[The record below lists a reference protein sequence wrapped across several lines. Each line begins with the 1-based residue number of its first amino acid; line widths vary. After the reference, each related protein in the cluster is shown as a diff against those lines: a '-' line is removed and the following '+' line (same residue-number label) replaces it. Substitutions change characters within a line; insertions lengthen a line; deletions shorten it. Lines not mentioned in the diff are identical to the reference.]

1 MTRQPIGDGIY
12 LTYVPS
18 QKFKTGFLS
27 AQMAV
32 PLTRETACYNA
43 LLVNVL
49 SRGTQRCP
57 DLAALGRT
65 LDLLYG
71 AQLEP
76 TVRKRGENQLLG
88 FVASCVDDRYLPGQE
103 RLLEPLAG
111 LLGEMF
117 CRPALRNG
125 HLIGEYVTGE
135 RENLAGLIRSDINSK
150 RAYAARRL
158 IEEMCAGEPYG
169 IPRLGTAQDVEAITA
184 EALEDHYR
192 KLLPQAQ
199 LELFYCGSASWER
212 ISDAFR
218 RSFAALP
225 RGERLHPAPTL
236 RRPARAVCRV
246 VTEALDVTQGKLCLG
261 YRTDSGD
268 LPATMLMNAMLG
280 GATTAKLFTNV
291 REKLS
296 LCYYADSTYHRTKG
310 LVTVSAGITFAD
322 YHRAVEAIS
331 RQLEELAR
339 GVWED
344 WELEAARR
352 YLCSAL
358 RATEDSASAI
368 EDFLMGQAATGG
380 SETLEG
386 LAQDLHTVTGER
398 VRAAAAALRPDTIY
412 FLTGRGA

>member
-1 MTRQPIGDGIY
+1 M
-12 LTYVPS
+12 
-18 QKFKTGFLS
+18 
-27 AQMAV
+27 
-32 PLTRETACYNA
+32 
-43 LLVNVL
+43 
-49 SRGTQRCP
+49 
-57 DLAALGRT
+57 
-65 LDLLYG
+65 
-71 AQLEP
+71 
-76 TVRKRGENQLLG
+76 
-88 FVASCVDDRYLPGQE
+88 
-103 RLLEPLAG
+103 
-111 LLGEMF
+111 
-117 CRPALRNG
+117 
-125 HLIGEYVTGE
+125 
-135 RENLAGLIRSDINSK
+135 
-150 RAYAARRL
+150 
-158 IEEMCAGEPYG
+158 
-169 IPRLGTAQDVEAITA
+169 
-184 EALEDHYR
+184 
-192 KLLPQAQ
+192 
-199 LELFYCGSASWER
+199 
-212 ISDAFR
+212 
-218 RSFAALP
+218 
-225 RGERLHPAPTL
+225 
-236 RRPARAVCRV
+236 

-386 LAQDLHTVTGER
+386 LAQDLHAVTGER

-412 FLTGRGA
+412 FLTGRGT